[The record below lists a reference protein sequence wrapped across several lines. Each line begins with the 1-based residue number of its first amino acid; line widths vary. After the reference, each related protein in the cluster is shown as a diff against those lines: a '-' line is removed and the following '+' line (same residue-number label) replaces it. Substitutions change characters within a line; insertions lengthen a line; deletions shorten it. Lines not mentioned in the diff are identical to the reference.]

1 MKNRVSRLVTQQF
14 FQHMFDPNQTRADR
28 QHNEATE
35 QENMSQARS
44 AVSRDAALQEHKFP
58 EVAQASAPTETFCV
72 RLPDSPPPHPAR
84 DAPRQ
89 DSR

>member
-14 FQHMFDPNQTRADR
+14 FQHMFDRNQTRADR

-35 QENMSQARS
+35 QENMGQARS

-72 RLPDSPPPHPAR
+72 RLPDSPPPRPAR